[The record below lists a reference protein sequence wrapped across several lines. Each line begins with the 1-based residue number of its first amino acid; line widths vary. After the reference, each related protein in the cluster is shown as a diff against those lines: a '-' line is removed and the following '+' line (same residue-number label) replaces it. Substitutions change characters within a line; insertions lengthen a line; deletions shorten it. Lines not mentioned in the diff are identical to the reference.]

1 MQRQLSRSL
10 ITCRHG
16 TTALSFKPW
25 LATVQLC
32 VTTRGSQPRL
42 DLGSKGLKCKP
53 HFDTTPRTMPFQL
66 GVLLAWLALVCRT
79 IGSPTPALA
88 SRAILVE
95 DASKLRSVYD
105 YVIVGGGTSGLV
117 VANRL
122 TEDPKSTRSLFR
134 ILLWQTATNARTR
147 SQGTRAR
154 VRLCV

>member
-16 TTALSFKPW
+16 KTALSFKPW

-88 SRAILVE
+88 SRAILVG
-95 DASKLRSVYD
+95 DASRLRSVYD

-122 TEDPKSTRSLFR
+122 TEDPKSTHRLCRMLSR
-134 ILLWQTATNARTR
+134 QTATNARTH
-147 SQGTRAR
+147 SQCARA
-154 VRLCV
+154 